1 MKKLIG
7 IVIVFFAIIIFAFRH
22 HTTKTGIVGRV
33 NPLDAAEVVWVT
45 SATDSAKA
53 VVSQGQFSFDVK
65 PGVYKLIVDA
75 REPYKDVLLE
85 NLQVKQDEVLD
96 VGEIPLKQ

>member
-1 MKKLIG
+1 MKKLIV
-7 IVIVFFAIIIFAFRH
+7 IVIAFFAITIFAFRH
-22 HTTKTGIVGRV
+22 SAKSGIVGRV

-53 VVSQGQFSFDVK
+53 VISQGQFSFDLK

>member
-1 MKKLIG
+1 MKNLI
-7 IVIVFFAIIIFAFRH
+7 IVVMLFFAIIIVAFRD
-22 HTTKTGIVGRV
+22 TTKTGLVGRV
-33 NPLDAAEVVWVT
+33 NPLDAADMVWVT
-45 SATDSAKA
+45 SATDSAKSA
-53 VVSQGQFSFDVK
+53 VSQGQFSFDLK
-65 PGVYKLIVDA
+65 PGVYKLIIDA

>member
-1 MKKLIG
+1 MKKLIF
-7 IVIVFFAIIIFAFRH
+7 IVVLFFSIIILAFRH
-22 HTTKTGIVGRV
+22 SAKTGIVGRV

-45 SATDSAKA
+45 SATDSAKS
-53 VVSQGQFSFDVK
+53 VISQGQFSFDVK
-65 PGVYKLIVDA
+65 PGVYKLIIDA

-85 NLQVKQDEVLD
+85 NLQVKPDEILD